1 MKRAVKKIKQRMWF
15 SQWFSGEEEGR
26 MNSLPP
32 GGLWQHL
39 GGIFAC
45 HNWRVMLPASSGLRP
60 GKLLHIL
67 GCKGQLPVTKNDL
80 TPHVYRTE
88 IEKPWSRG
96 AGSRDHSRKASW
108 GRWQGS

>member
-1 MKRAVKKIKQRMWF
+1 MVLR
-15 SQWFSGEEEGR
+15 
-26 MNSLPP
+26 
-32 GGLWQHL
+32 GGGGTDEQFAPRRTLATS

-45 HNWRVMLPASSGLRP
+45 HNWRVVLPASSGLRP

-67 GCKGQLPVTKNDL
+67 GCKGQLPMTKNDL

-96 AGSRDHSRKASW
+96 AGSRDHSGKASW